1 MNHKQQV
8 AWQKLTP
15 NQRRMLLS
23 HRPGELE
30 RDEAIQSSTLSDLVA
45 EFGPQ
50 QWDAT
55 LAVIAEGEGE
65 QSDTRESGYC
75 VDGCYL
81 QEVADA
87 IGLSRERTRQIEQE
101 AMAKIRRNPLM
112 FEVYYG
118 YPPDPSIPSWEW

>member
-1 MNHKQQV
+1 MDHKQQ
-8 AWQKLTP
+8 ASWHKLTP
-15 NQRRMLLS
+15 NQRRILVS
-23 HRPGELE
+23 HRPDEME
-30 RDEAIQSSTLSDLVA
+30 RDEELRASTMSDLVA

-87 IGLSRERTRQIEQE
+87 IGLSRERTRQIEQD
-101 AMAKIRRNPLM
+101 AMGKIRRNPLM
-112 FEVYYG
+112 FEVYHG
-118 YPPDPSIPSWEW
+118 YPPDPLVPYWEW